1 MNKEQFE
8 NIDDNMN
15 EFFDCKVVDNLD
27 DQKEA
32 PLALMSED
40 QNEEFKMDK
49 DLGLFEFIQKG
60 DFSTVNGGTGAL
72 SAAAAAAGDNQNKQK
87 DQPST
92 FDFDN
97 FDANANSNDNAGQ
110 NAADFFNFD
119 DGVGNQNKQ
128 ESNNANAAP

>member
-72 SAAAAAAGDNQNKQK
+72 SAAAAAAGDNKQK
-87 DQPST
+87 EQPST

-119 DGVGNQNKQ
+119 DGIGNQNKQ

>member
-119 DGVGNQNKQ
+119 DGIGNQNKQ